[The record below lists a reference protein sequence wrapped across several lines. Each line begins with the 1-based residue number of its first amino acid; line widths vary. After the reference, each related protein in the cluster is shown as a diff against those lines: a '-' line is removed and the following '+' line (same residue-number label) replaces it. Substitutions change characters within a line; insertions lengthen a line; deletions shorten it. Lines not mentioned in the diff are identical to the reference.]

1 MFRNVTF
8 RWIGRKERPEG
19 VDEKKGEGEENNSSG
34 ISLLDNKT
42 SSPPQYISASDP
54 PFLVNEKPRM
64 RLTQARP
71 FEENY

>member
-1 MFRNVTF
+1 MVPAYR
-8 RWIGRKERPEG
+8 
-19 VDEKKGEGEENNSSG
+19 

-42 SSPPQYISASDP
+42 PSPVYISAGDP
-54 PFLVNEKPRM
+54 PFLVNEKPRT